1 MRCIPFRDLI
11 RKRRISFLHY
21 NLNESQDSMLYKFLM
36 CQMKN
41 QKPKDWIT
49 QVMKDLQDLKIDLKV
64 EDLKTMK
71 KIQVKNTVE

>member
-1 MRCIPFRDLI
+1 
-11 RKRRISFLHY
+11 
-21 NLNESQDSMLYKFLM
+21 M